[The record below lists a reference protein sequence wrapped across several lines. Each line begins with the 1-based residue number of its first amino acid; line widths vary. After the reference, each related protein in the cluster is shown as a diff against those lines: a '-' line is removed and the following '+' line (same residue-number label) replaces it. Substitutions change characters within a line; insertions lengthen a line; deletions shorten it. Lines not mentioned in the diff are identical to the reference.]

1 MKIRN
6 ILLSTALL
14 ALTGCS
20 NDESGGELADGKYPL
35 ELRAEGLAVTP
46 ATTRSTVDGDWQGVT
61 RLAVMVDGVMKEY
74 DVTPDANDKTK
85 ATLKAAGDP
94 FYWKSKTEP
103 MTVSAW
109 WRYNDAS
116 SGDVTQLPVMRD
128 LSDQHQLSGYRSCDY
143 IYAEPQQVTFDNP
156 TLVFKHRTAKIAV
169 TLQSAIGG
177 SLSADKEVID
187 LKITVGTKE
196 FTPFCPYI
204 YDNTKYKQ
212 QYLLLLVPTTEATS
226 IAVTFKCNNT
236 PYTFRPS
243 TKYNFE
249 ANKLYTF
256 NLNVG
261 KDEVTFDGCTIL
273 PWDAD
278 VVTVVDGG
286 EAEYYPDYTV
296 ETDGTTTTYH
306 VYTADGL
313 KAWRTAAA
321 KGSLNTGCVLEED
334 IKMPAPTDD
343 NGNWTAAYNYKGVFD
358 GNGHTISNL
367 VVKGD
372 GPQGFIETLDGGTVK
387 NLTLKNPQVYSEGS
401 NCVGALVGTLQFNAK
416 IEYCQVIGG
425 SVETGQNS
433 SSARVGGLVG
443 EVYNTTT
450 ITASSASCKLEGM
463 SYDNL
468 GGLVGIV
475 GGTTPTITSSWTNC
489 TFSGG
494 RYVGNIVGSV
504 ESDTNFSSSNCW
516 WASADADRKDIGYTD
531 SFNATVTGTN
541 QKVDGTDGKTW
552 SAATSDMNSGLPAD
566 APYKWQQNDGENNPP
581 VLVKQ

>member
-1 MKIRN
+1 MNKKYFVL
-6 ILLSTALL
+6 LLSTALL

-46 ATTRSTVDGDWQGVT
+46 ATTRATVDGDWQNVT

-74 DVTPDANDKTK
+74 DVTPDAADNKK
-85 ATLKAAGDP
+85 AKLSRQNDP
-94 FYWKSKTEP
+94 FYWKIKTES

-116 SGDVTQLPVMRD
+116 SDDVTQLPVMRD
-128 LSDQHQLSGYRSCDY
+128 LNDQHQLTGYRSCDY

-169 TLQSAIGG
+169 NLKSAIGG

-196 FTPFCPYI
+196 FTPFHPYD
-204 YDNTKYKQ
+204 YDHTKDKQ

-226 IAVTFKCNNT
+226 IAVTFTYDGEK
-236 PYTFRPS
+236 YTFRPS

-261 KDEVTFDGCTIL
+261 KDELTLDGCTIL

-278 VVTVVDGG
+278 VETVVNGG
-286 EAEYYPDYTV
+286 EAEYYQDY
-296 ETDGTTTTYH
+296 EIIDGVYH

-313 KAWRTAAA
+313 KAWRTAA

-343 NGNWTAAYNYKGVFD
+343 NNGNWTATGSYKGVFD

-367 VVKGD
+367 VIKGNYD
-372 GPQGFIETLDGGTVK
+372 QGFIGTLDGGTVK
-387 NLTLKNPQVYSEGS
+387 NLTLKNPQVYSTGQNS
-401 NCVGALVGTLQFNAK
+401 VGAVVGIMQNNAT
-416 IEYCQVIGG
+416 IEHCQVIGG

-433 SSARVGGLVG
+433 SNARVGGLVG

-450 ITASSASCKLEGM
+450 ITASSASCELLGAR
-463 SYDNL
+463 DNI
-468 GGLVGIV
+468 GGLVGAIS
-475 GGTTPTITSSWTNC
+475 GSLTIKSSFANC
-489 TFSGG
+489 TISGG
-494 RYVGNIVGSV
+494 SGSCAGGLVGYA
-504 ESDTNFSSSNCW
+504 FS
-516 WASADADRKDIGYTD
+516 AS
-531 SFNATVTGTN
+531 
-541 QKVDGTDGKTW
+541 
-552 SAATSDMNSGLPAD
+552 P
-566 APYKWQQNDGENNPP
+566 
-581 VLVKQ
+581 

>member
-1 MKIRN
+1 MNKKYFVL
-6 ILLSTALL
+6 LLSTALL

-367 VVKGD
+367 VIKGNYD
-372 GPQGFIETLDGGTVK
+372 QGFIGYLVGGTVK
-387 NLTLKNPQVYSEGS
+387 NLTLKNPQVYSEGQ
-401 NCVGALVGTLQFNAK
+401 NGVGAVAGIMQNNAT
-416 IEYCQVIGG
+416 IEHCQVIGG

-433 SSARVGGLVG
+433 SNARVGGLVG
-443 EVYNTTT
+443 DVYNTTT
-450 ITASSASCKLEGM
+450 ITASSASCELLGA
-463 SYDNL
+463 SDNI
-468 GGLVGIV
+468 GGLVGAIS
-475 GGTTPTITSSWTNC
+475 GSLTIKSSFANC
-489 TFSGG
+489 TISGG
-494 RYVGNIVGSV
+494 SGSCAGGLVGYA
-504 ESDTNFSSSNCW
+504 FSASLVTSNVW
-516 WASADADRKDIGYTD
+516 WASSDNSLNAIGSGNTSSDVSSIYR
-531 SFNATVTGTN
+531 
-541 QKVDGTDGKTW
+541 VDGSADKTW

-581 VLVKQ
+581 VLVKK

>member
-1 MKIRN
+1 MNKKYFVL
-6 ILLSTALL
+6 LLSTALL

-46 ATTRSTVDGDWQGVT
+46 ATTRATVDGDWQNVT

-74 DVTPDANDKTK
+74 DVTPDAADNKK
-85 ATLKAAGDP
+85 AKLSRQNDP
-94 FYWKSKTEP
+94 FYWKIKTEP

-116 SGDVTQLPVMRD
+116 SDDVTQLPVMRD
-128 LSDQHQLSGYRSCDY
+128 LNDQHQLTGYRSCDY

-169 TLQSAIGG
+169 NLKSAIGG

-196 FTPFCPYI
+196 FTPFHPYD
-204 YDNTKYKQ
+204 YDHTKDKQ

-226 IAVTFKCNNT
+226 IAVTFTYDGEK
-236 PYTFRPS
+236 YTFRPS

-261 KDEVTFDGCTIL
+261 KDELTLDGCTIL

-278 VVTVVDGG
+278 VETVVNGG
-286 EAEYYPDYTV
+286 EAEYYQDY
-296 ETDGTTTTYH
+296 EIIDGVYH

-313 KAWRTAAA
+313 KAWRTAA

-367 VVKGD
+367 VIKGNHD
-372 GPQGFIETLDGGTVK
+372 QGFIGTLDGGTVK
-387 NLTLKNPQVYSEGS
+387 NLTLRNPQVYSSGQ
-401 NCVGALVGTLQFNAK
+401 NGVGAVVGITGTNAK

-425 SVETGQNS
+425 SVESGQGS
-433 SSARVGGLVG
+433 SEGCVGGLVG
-443 EVYNTTT
+443 YVNNNTT
-450 ITASSASCKLEGM
+450 ITACSASCELLGA
-463 SYDNL
+463 SDNI
-468 GGLVGIV
+468 GGLVGAIS
-475 GGTTPTITSSWTNC
+475 GSLTIKSSFANC
-489 TFSGG
+489 TISGG
-494 RYVGNIVGSV
+494 SGSCAGGLVGYA
-504 ESDTNFSSSNCW
+504 FSASLVTSNVW
-516 WASADADRKDIGYTD
+516 WASSDNSLNAIGSGNTSSDVSSIYR
-531 SFNATVTGTN
+531 
-541 QKVDGTDGKTW
+541 VDGSADKTW

-581 VLVKQ
+581 VLVKK

>member
-1 MKIRN
+1 MNKKYFVL
-6 ILLSTALL
+6 LLSTALL

-46 ATTRSTVDGDWQGVT
+46 ATTRATVDGDWQGVT

-74 DVTPDANDKTK
+74 DVTPDAADNKK
-85 ATLKAAGDP
+85 ATLKAAGEP

-109 WRYNDAS
+109 WKYRDAS
-116 SGDVTQLPVMRD
+116 SGDVTQLPNMYD
-128 LSDQHQLSGYRSCDY
+128 EINQSTKSGYQSVDY

-169 TLQSAIGG
+169 NLKSAIGG

-196 FTPFCPYI
+196 FTPFHPYD
-204 YDNTKYKQ
+204 YDHTKDKQ

-226 IAVTFKCNNT
+226 IAVTFTYDGEK
-236 PYTFRPS
+236 YTFRPS

-343 NGNWTAAYNYKGVFD
+343 DNGNWTAAYNYKGVFD

-372 GPQGFIETLDGGTVK
+372 GPQGFIGTLDGGTVK
-387 NLTLKNPQVYSEGS
+387 NLTLRNPQVYSSGQ
-401 NCVGALVGTLQFNAK
+401 NGVGAVVGITGTNAK

-425 SVETGQNS
+425 SVESGQGS
-433 SSARVGGLVG
+433 SEGCVGGIVG
-443 EVYNTTT
+443 YVNNNTT
-450 ITASSASCKLEGM
+450 ITACSASCELLGA
-463 SYDNL
+463 SDNI
-468 GGLVGIV
+468 GGLIGAVRGGKLTLTSSWANCTISGGEYVGGIV
-475 GGTTPTITSSWTNC
+475 GDVGSGTT
-489 TFSGG
+489 FS
-494 RYVGNIVGSV
+494 
-504 ESDTNFSSSNCW
+504 TSNCW
-516 WASADADRKDIGYTD
+516 WASADSNLEAIGYR
-531 SFNATVTGTN
+531 FNATVKGTN
-541 QKVDGTDGKTW
+541 QKVDGTDDKTW
-552 SAATSDMNSGLPAD
+552 SAATNDMNSGIPD

-581 VLVKQ
+581 VLVKK

>member
-1 MKIRN
+1 MNKKYFVL
-6 ILLSTALL
+6 LLSTALL

-46 ATTRSTVDGDWQGVT
+46 ATTRATVDGDWQNVT

-74 DVTPDANDKTK
+74 DVTPDAADNKK
-85 ATLKAAGDP
+85 AKLSRQNDP
-94 FYWKSKTEP
+94 FYWKIKTES

-116 SGDVTQLPVMRD
+116 SDDVTQLPVMRD
-128 LSDQHQLSGYRSCDY
+128 LNDQHQLTGYRSCDY

-169 TLQSAIGG
+169 NLKSAIGG

-196 FTPFCPYI
+196 FTPFHPYD
-204 YDNTKYKQ
+204 YDHTKDKQ

-226 IAVTFKCNNT
+226 IAVTFTYDGEK
-236 PYTFRPS
+236 YTFRPS

-261 KDEVTFDGCTIL
+261 KDELTLDGCTIL

-278 VVTVVDGG
+278 VETVVNGG
-286 EAEYYPDYTV
+286 EAEYYQDY
-296 ETDGTTTTYH
+296 EIIDGVYH

-313 KAWRTAAA
+313 KAWRTAA

-367 VVKGD
+367 VIKGNYD
-372 GPQGFIETLDGGTVK
+372 QGFIGTLDGGTVK
-387 NLTLKNPQVYSEGS
+387 NLTLRNPQVYSSGQ
-401 NCVGALVGTLQFNAK
+401 NGVGAVVGIMQNNAT
-416 IEYCQVIGG
+416 IEHCQVIGG

-433 SSARVGGLVG
+433 SNARVGGLVG

-450 ITASSASCKLEGM
+450 ITASSASCELLGAR
-463 SYDNL
+463 DNI
-468 GGLVGIV
+468 GGLVGAIS
-475 GGTTPTITSSWTNC
+475 GSLTIKSSFANC
-489 TFSGG
+489 TISGG
-494 RYVGNIVGSV
+494 SGSCAGGLVGYA
-504 ESDTNFSSSNCW
+504 FSASLVTSNVW
-516 WASADADRKDIGYTD
+516 WASSDNSLNAIGSGNTSSDVSSIYR
-531 SFNATVTGTN
+531 
-541 QKVDGTDGKTW
+541 VDGSADKTW
-552 SAATSDMNSGLPAD
+552 SAATSDMNAGIPAD
-566 APYKWQQNDGENNPP
+566 APYQWQQNDGENNPP
-581 VLVKQ
+581 VLVKK